1 MVIQKKKNDKKKKHA
16 TNPIDIEKI
25 SKYYEEF

>member
-1 MVIQKKKNDKKKKHA
+1 MVIQKKNDKKKHA